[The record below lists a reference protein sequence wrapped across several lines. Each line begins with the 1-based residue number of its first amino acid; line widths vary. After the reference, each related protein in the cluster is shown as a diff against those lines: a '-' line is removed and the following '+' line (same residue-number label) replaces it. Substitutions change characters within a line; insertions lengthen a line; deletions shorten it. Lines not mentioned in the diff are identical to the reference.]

1 MASAS
6 SAACAEGSCTDGP
19 VLSLLSKRLRN
30 LRKKYNRIVQME
42 EAQAQGKPLN
52 KEQEEVV
59 RSKTAVAALIDEY
72 ERLRQP
78 LSAALQEEI
87 SRFSTPSPP
96 PPLPKDDDE
105 DDSAVDDLVK
115 LLYFASLFDVKPQSE
130 FAATMLTRTHERGCC
145 LTYDYVTDDAS
156 TDLLGER
163 DLDAISAL
171 GALLTSRPSSSGV
184 SHRDA
189 LRGCVRHARLWLQS
203 SDEAIHPG
211 SFDTYTVLREKLNKI
226 MASDY
231 YTATPEM
238 KAPVDVAAAV
248 EKYTSAC
255 QVQVSETSVVP
266 SPDEQVE
273 GAPEGDQHK
282 DDEHENHGGSQS
294 NPDLPTHV
302 EDHLILDEV
311 DTPEDITNEQD
322 QQKLEPDTEEQQYQM
337 TDEIKDQQQYT
348 ARRPYLNQRGGGRG
362 GGRRGYSNPRG
373 GGRGGRGGGGYPNG
387 RNHYDSGYGY
397 QARNYPNPRG
407 RGGGGRAGG
416 TATYGAANHLGH
428 SPRNVELN
436 AVS

>member
-59 RSKTAVAALIDEY
+59 RSKPAVAALIDEY

-78 LSAALQEEI
+78 LSVALQEEI
-87 SRFSTPSPP
+87 SRFSTPPP
-96 PPLPKDDDE
+96 PPPKDDDE
-105 DDSAVDDLVK
+105 DESAVEDLVK

-171 GALLTSRPSSSGV
+171 GALLTSRPASSGV

-211 SFDTYTVLREKLNKI
+211 SYDTYTVLREKLNKI

-231 YTATPEM
+231 YTTTPEM

-248 EKYTSAC
+248 EKYTSSC

-273 GAPEGDQHK
+273 GAPVGDQHK
-282 DDEHENHGGSQS
+282 EDEHENHGGSQS

-311 DTPEDITNEQD
+311 DTPEEDITNEQD

-348 ARRPYLNQRGGGRG
+348 ARRPYPNQRGGGRVS
-362 GGRRGYSNPRG
+362 GRRGYANPRGG

-407 RGGGGRAGG
+407 RGGGRSGG